1 VAAPSAATPA
11 VPLPPSG
18 VHTHLQQGNHHPKI
32 YKDGTFY
39 GLFTYTGQPSSLT
52 KALGDTCWKKVMEEE
67 NDALHKN

>member
-18 VHTHLQQGNHHPKI
+18 VHTHLQQGNRHPKI

-39 GLFTYTGQPSSLT
+39 GLFTSTGEPSSLT
-52 KALGDTCWKKVMEEE
+52 EALGDTCWTKVMEE
-67 NDALHKN
+67 